1 MPQVRSTTCEL
12 IVSDDG
18 RDATLINPATGTR
31 WIMDTATA
39 LADGHGRDLVTFG
52 AEARRFGGNYVDAT
66 AGRAVP
72 FTSGHAQALGDR
84 CILVERDGPAGRLVL
99 RYELNAE
106 GVQVTAVLGRSTV
119 TAFVLP
125 GAFRPEGVAAPAV
138 TIPVNQ
144 GIWHKGTGD
153 PFVLHM
159 LRTGHGGWSMPFF
172 AVCGT
177 RDALLTIIETEHDA
191 RIWLEKTPD
200 GRMVAASIQDP
211 SLGHM
216 VYPRSVR
223 LQFTRPDV
231 SSVCRAYRQFVRDR
245 GTFISWE
252 EKLAARPA
260 LDRLFGALQCFIGY
274 CQDETLDYAA
284 SFRSLKAMGF
294 DRAFVYPLA
303 IGNVLEGFKMGGRP
317 PIDIRNHLGLLDE
330 LGYLSTSWMWTED
343 TAPADPAEVLLGPD
357 GRSLF
362 SWQIDDV
369 KWYRACP
376 VRQVGIANRI
386 QDARMRGFTA
396 AHFDVTA
403 SRNGLMCHHPDH
415 PVDRRDDAL
424 WRTKVMDTAARRGN
438 VISSEGFW
446 GWAVGHYDI
455 GSVKIPLPVHADWF
469 TVPMTSL
476 VYHDSC
482 IHTWWEVDNYN
493 NPWHRN
499 QSERDRTHFP
509 LSGGG
514 WQALQAA
521 QDALAGAPPNVM
533 PFGAQYAYVNGRPP
547 NTHLYR
553 YELGMPE
560 VKEALA
566 LALPV
571 ANLHHR
577 IGRLDC
583 VSHELLAADGSV
595 QATVF
600 ADGTRVIVNYT
611 NELREVAGT
620 RMAPVSWRA
629 S

>member
-1 MPQVRSTTCEL
+1 MLLPAMPPFSPRGVPSFWE
-12 IVSDDG
+12 
-18 RDATLINPATGTR
+18 
-31 WIMDTATA
+31 TAA
-39 LADGHGRDLVTFG
+39 LPWSAK
-52 AEARRFGGNYVDAT
+52 AP
-66 AGRAVP
+66 RAA
-72 FTSGHAQALGDR
+72 FF
-84 CILVERDGPAGRLVL
+84 L
-99 RYELNAE
+99 RYELVAD
-106 GVQVTAVLGRSTV
+106 GLQITTVPGRSTA
-119 TAFVLP
+119 TAFILP

-138 TIPVNQ
+138 AIPVNQ
-144 GIWHKGTGD
+144 GIWHKGTGA

-159 LRTGHGGWSMPFF
+159 QRTGHGGWSMPFF
-172 AVCGT
+172 AVCGA

-191 RIWLEKTPD
+191 RIWLEKTAD
-200 GRMVAASIQDP
+200 GRMIAACIQDP
-211 SLGHM
+211 SLGKM
-216 VYPRSVR
+216 AYPRSVR
-223 LQFTRPDV
+223 LQFTKPDV
-231 SSVCRAYRQFVRDR
+231 TSICRAYRQFVRDR
-245 GTFISWE
+245 GAFVSWD
-252 EKLAARPA
+252 EKIAARPA
-260 LDRLFGALQCFIGY
+260 VQRLFGALQCFIGY

-284 SFRSLKAMGF
+284 SFRALKAMGF

-317 PIDIRNHLGLLDE
+317 PIDIRNCLGLLDE

-343 TAPADPAEVLLGPD
+343 VPPDPADTLLGAD
-357 GRSLF
+357 GKSHF

-376 VRQVGIANRI
+376 VRQVAIANRI

-403 SRNGLMCHHPDH
+403 SRNGLSCHHPDH
-415 PVDRRDDAL
+415 PLDRRGDAQ

-438 VISSEGFW
+438 AISSEGFW
-446 GWAVGHYDI
+446 GWAAGHYDI

-493 NPWHRN
+493 NPSHRN
-499 QSERDRTHFP
+499 QGERDRAHFP
-509 LSGGG
+509 LTGGG

-533 PFGAQYAYVNGRPP
+533 PFGSQYAYVDGRPP

-560 VKEALA
+560 VKQALA

-571 ANLHHR
+571 AKLHGR
-577 IGRLDC
+577 IGQLDC
-583 VSHELLAADGSV
+583 VSHEVLAEDGAV
-595 QATVF
+595 QASAF
-600 ADGTRVIVNYT
+600 ADGTRVVVNYA
-611 NELREVAGT
+611 EEPREVGGGE
-620 RMAPVSWRA
+620 RMAPVSWRVE
-629 S
+629 